1 MTTPNGVQFG
11 IFPTPNAASFDE
23 DLRLI
28 RLADDI
34 GLDLVGIQDHPYQR
48 RFLDVFT
55 LMSWAL
61 ASTENIRVFP
71 DVANLAMRAPA
82 MIAKES
88 ASLDVMSRGRF
99 ELGLGAGSFYD
110 AIAAMGGPRRSP
122 GESFAAFEEAVDL
135 IKLFWTAGR
144 GLEYEGEHY
153 SLSGVHGG
161 PPPAHDIGIWV
172 GAHGPRMLN
181 LIGRK
186 ADGWVPSSS
195 YIPPE
200 KLGPMHARID
210 EGAAEA
216 GRDPDEI
223 RRIYNISG
231 TIRPGPAQGFLI
243 GDQQHWVTELTELVE
258 RYRMDSFILWL
269 DEDAEG
275 QVRALAEIATEI
287 RAQLGLSD

>member
-1 MTTPNGVQFG
+1 MTTPDELQFG
-11 IFPTPNAASFDE
+11 IFPTPDAASFE
-23 DLRLI
+23 EALRLI
-28 RLADDI
+28 RLADDM

-48 RFLDVFT
+48 RFLDVFS

-61 ASTENIRVFP
+61 ASTTNIKVFP

-122 GESFAAFEEAVDL
+122 SESFAAFEEAIDL

-144 GLEYEGEHY
+144 GLQYEGEHY

-186 ADGWVPSSS
+186 ADGWIPSSS
-195 YIPPE
+195 YLPPE

-216 GRDPDEI
+216 GREANEI

-231 TIRPGPAQGFLI
+231 NIRPGPAQGFLV
-243 GDQQHWVTELTELVE
+243 GDQEHWVTELTELVE
-258 RYRMDSFILWL
+258 GHRMDSFILWL
-269 DEDAEG
+269 NEDAEG
-275 QVRALAEIATEI
+275 QIRALAEIATEM
-287 RAQLGLSD
+287 RAN

>member
-1 MTTPNGVQFG
+1 
-11 IFPTPNAASFDE
+11 
-23 DLRLI
+23 
-28 RLADDI
+28 
-34 GLDLVGIQDHPYQR
+34 
-48 RFLDVFT
+48 
-55 LMSWAL
+55 
-61 ASTENIRVFP
+61 
-71 DVANLAMRAPA
+71 

-122 GESFAAFEEAVDL
+122 GESFAAFEEAIDL
-135 IKLFWTAGR
+135 IRLFWTAGR

-161 PPPAHDIGIWV
+161 PLPAHDIGIWV

-200 KLGPMHARID
+200 KLGSMHARSD

-216 GRDPDEI
+216 GRDANEI

-231 TIRPGPAQGFLI
+231 TIRPGPAQGFLV
-243 GDQQHWVTELTELVE
+243 GDQKHWVMELTDLVE
-258 RYRMDSFILWL
+258 GHRMDSFILWL
-269 DEDAEG
+269 NEDAEA
-275 QVRALAEIATEI
+275 QVRALAEIATEM
-287 RAQLGLSD
+287 RAN